1 VRQAS
6 LIIACT
12 ALTLSV
18 GGTAAAQQPSPES
31 ANRHPPQFLLA
42 ASPRAVPIEVRKTP
56 MLMREIALALDGA
69 TYREA
74 IASIARQAEFP
85 IAYSDDDMPAGR
97 RVTLRAASITIAA
110 ALSAVLVDAD
120 VDVIFSAGNH
130 AVLVKRPPPPPPP
143 AVGTVTGRVT
153 DAATGQPV
161 ALAQVTVTGT
171 TLGRETDATGRYMIA
186 GIPAGMHRVEV
197 RRVGYR
203 PASRTVTVTDG
214 SAAAADFTLSAS
226 PTTLAEVVTTVT
238 GEQTRGSMGVA
249 ISTVRAD
256 SVIRE
261 TPVFNV
267 SDLLANRVPGATIM
281 GQNGFAGTVSPI
293 RLRGLN
299 SFTVSNNPIII
310 VDGARIESTQSA
322 DANTVNALG
331 IGGNAN
337 GSSRLGDLNLN
348 EIESVDVVKG
358 PAAATLYGT
367 DAANGVLV
375 IRTKRGREG
384 ALRWEGY
391 GAYGRSSQDT
401 DSYPDS
407 YYGFGRSVATGAAL
421 KCNLVAVAAGTCVQD
436 SVSHFSPFK
445 YEPTSPV
452 STGNLANYGIQASG
466 GAAQFR
472 YMFSAGAENELGWLR
487 MPEVEQERIMAAQG
501 LSTIP
506 DRQLRP
512 NINDRLNLRANV
524 SMNFGEKG
532 DLTLSSGYVSRNFQ
546 NLTIAIYQFGFYG
559 LGYNDPLSHGFGSNV
574 QIGDYFQVRTSDA
587 LTRYTSSLAG
597 TYHPAS
603 WLSTR
608 AILGLDYSN
617 DQIDNLQMN
626 GQGPVATRPGTRTLG
641 NNNIRQYSFD
651 AGATALKQL
660 TSALGSRTSVG
671 LQYNRRGLLY
681 AAQTGTGLPPGSETV
696 TGAAAVSVTELH
708 NDAVVAGSYVE
719 EQLGWRE
726 RLFLAAAVRADGAT
740 TFGKNL
746 SSAIYPK
753 FSASWLVSDEPGLP
767 KIPGVS
773 SLRLRAAYG
782 SSGVQPPPTASISIV
797 NLVTASVN
805 GVAQSA
811 AVPGTFGSPD
821 IGPERQTE
829 LEGGVDLE
837 LWGGRARA
845 ELTGYSR
852 KSTDALV
859 QVPFAS
865 SAGGGSRYQN
875 VGSVGNRGLEGLIT
889 MRMLDRPALSL
900 DLTLNGSVNQNE
912 LLKVNPEAPPG
923 FFVSTGF
930 QATRHRI
937 GYPLYGLWQKPI
949 LSYADANNDG
959 IIVPAEIV
967 VGDTEV
973 YLGPASPTR
982 NLSTTT
988 AVGLWRDAVRLS
1000 AELDHHTGFV
1010 RLNGVG
1016 FQACALSAVCN
1027 ATAQRGPET
1036 LELQAATQAYAKAS
1050 TDYGFIQDGTFTRL
1064 REVSATFRIPERFLG
1079 TMRARGGTLSLSG
1092 RNLKL
1097 WSKWPGTDPE
1107 TSQLTGFDQPYASTV
1122 PPPTRYFIARVNL
1135 SY

>member
-1 VRQAS
+1 VRNVH
-6 LIIACT
+6 LFMRCT
-12 ALTLSV
+12 AIVLSL
-18 GGTAAAQQPSPES
+18 GGAAGAQQPSQEPVP
-31 ANRHPPQFLLA
+31 RHPPQFLLA
-42 ASPRAVPIEVRKTP
+42 ASPKAIPIDVRKTP
-56 MLMREIALALDGA
+56 ILMRQITLSLDGT

-74 IASIARQAEFP
+74 IATIVSQAGFP

-97 RVTLRAASITIAA
+97 RVNLRAESITIAA

-143 AVGTVTGRVT
+143 VVGTVTGRVI
-153 DAATGQPV
+153 DDATGKPV
-161 ALAQVTVTGT
+161 PLAQVSVSGT
-171 TLGRETDATGRYMIA
+171 TIGRETDNTGRFLIP
-186 GIPAGMHRVEV
+186 GVPAGVHRVEV
-197 RRVGYR
+197 RRVGFR
-203 PASRTVTVTDG
+203 PASRSVTVTDG
-214 SAAAADFTLSAS
+214 GTATVDFSLTAA

-249 ISTVRAD
+249 ITTVRAD

-261 TPVFNV
+261 TPIFNV
-267 SDLLANRVPGATIM
+267 SDLLANRVPGAVIM

-322 DANTVNALG
+322 DANTVNFLG

-375 IRTKRGREG
+375 IKTKRGREG

-391 GAYGRSSQDT
+391 AAYGQSSQDT
-401 DSYPDS
+401 DKYPDS
-407 YYGFGRSVATGAAL
+407 YYGFGKSVATGAAV
-421 KCNLVAVAAGTCVQD
+421 KCTLVAVAAGTCVQD
-436 SVSHFSPFK
+436 SVSRFSPFK
-445 YEPTSPV
+445 LGSTSPV
-452 STGNLANYGIQASG
+452 STGSLTNFGIQASG

-472 YMFSAGAENELGWLR
+472 YLFSAGAENELGWLR
-487 MPEVEQERIMAAQG
+487 MPEVEQERIRTVQG

-512 NINDRLNLRANV
+512 NINDRLNMRANM
-524 SMNFGEKG
+524 SMNFGDKG
-532 DLTLSSGYVSRNFQ
+532 DLTLSSGFVSRNFQ
-546 NLTIAIYQFGFYG
+546 NLTIAVYQFGFYG
-559 LGYNDPLSHGFGSNV
+559 LGYNDANSHGFGSNV
-574 QIGDYFQVRTSDA
+574 QIGDYFQVRTSDE

-597 TYHPAS
+597 TYRPAS

-617 DQIDNLQMN
+617 DQVDNLQMN
-626 GQGPVATRPGTRTLG
+626 GQGPVAGRTGSRTLG

-651 AGATALKQL
+651 AGATASKQL
-660 TSALGSRTSVG
+660 TAALGSRTSVG
-671 LQYNRRGLLY
+671 VQYNRRGQLY
-681 AAQTGTGLPPGSETV
+681 AAQTGSGLPPGSETI

-708 NDAVVAGSYVE
+708 NDAVVTGSYLE

-726 RLFLAAAVRADGAT
+726 RLFLSAAVRVDGAT
-740 TFGKNL
+740 TFGRNL
-746 SSAIYPK
+746 SSAVYPK
-753 FSASWLVSDEPGLP
+753 FSASWLASDEPSLP

-773 SLRLRAAYG
+773 SLRFRAAYG
-782 SSGVQPPPTASISIV
+782 SSGVQPPPTAAISLV

-811 AVPGTFGSPD
+811 AVPGSFGSPD

-837 LWGGRARA
+837 LWGGRVRS

-859 QVPFAS
+859 QIPFAS
-865 SAGGGSRYQN
+865 SVGGGSRFQN
-875 VGSVGNRGLEGLIT
+875 VGSVSNRGLEGLVT
-889 MRMLDRPALSL
+889 MRVLERPLASL
-900 DLTLNGSVNQNE
+900 DLTLNGSVNSNE
-912 LLKVNPEAPPG
+912 LLKVNPNAPPG
-923 FFVSTGF
+923 FFVTTGF

-949 LSYADANNDG
+949 LSYGDVNGDG
-959 IIVPAEIV
+959 IVVPAEIV

-973 YLGPASPTR
+973 YMGPAAPTR
-982 NLSTTT
+982 NLSTT
-988 AVGLWRDAVRLS
+988 AALGLWKDALRLS

-1016 FQACALSAVCN
+1016 FQACALSAVCG
-1027 ATAQRGPET
+1027 ATAQRGEET

-1050 TDYGFIQDGTFTRL
+1050 TDYGFINDGTFTRL
-1064 REVSATFRIPERFLG
+1064 REVSATIRIPDRFLAAL
-1079 TMRARGGTLSLSG
+1079 RSRGGSLSLSG

-1097 WSKWPGTDPE
+1097 WSKWQGTDPE
-1107 TSQLTGFDQPYASTV
+1107 TSQTTGLDQPYASTV